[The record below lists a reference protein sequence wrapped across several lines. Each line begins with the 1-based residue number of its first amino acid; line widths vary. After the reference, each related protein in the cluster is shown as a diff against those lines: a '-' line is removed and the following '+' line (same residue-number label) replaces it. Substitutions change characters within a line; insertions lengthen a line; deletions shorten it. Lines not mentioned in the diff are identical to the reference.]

1 MKVSE
6 VANNIITTAGSGDLK
21 NLQNLQTLKTICN
34 SDTAFVA
41 AVKKYQAY
49 QKLLQKAFLLS
60 RTWQKF
66 GQARTWKITV
76 KALQT
81 ALKAM
86 LAGFRRVTDLA
97 EFPDLL
103 RKQIDKLIK
112 SNNLQISLAS

>member
-6 VANNIITTAGSGDLK
+6 VANHIVQTANSDELK
-21 NLQNLQTLKTICN
+21 SLQTLKTVCN
-34 SDTAFVA
+34 SDSAFVA
-41 AVKKYQAY
+41 AVKKYQAH

-76 KALQT
+76 KALQA

-86 LAGFRRVTDLA
+86 VAGFKRLTEFA
-97 EFPDLL
+97 ELPDSLK
-103 RKQIDKLIK
+103 RQIEKLIK
-112 SNNLQISLAS
+112 ANGLQISPAW